1 MPSARLRSYLDE
13 NNIKYIT
20 IKHSPAFTAQEIAA
34 VSHIP
39 GKDLA
44 KVVMLNVK
52 GKLAMAVLP
61 ASYKVNVDELKNQL
75 GIDAVRLAHEK
86 EFMNMFPDCEVGA
99 MPPFGN
105 LYGMDVYVAKSL
117 TKDEYIYFN
126 SCTHTE
132 LIQMQYKD
140 FEKLVQPKVLD
151 FAHLSKV

>member
-39 GKDLA
+39 GKNLA
-44 KVVMLNVK
+44 KVVMINVK

-61 ASYKVNVDELKNQL
+61 ASFKVNVEELKEQL
-75 GIDAVRLAHEK
+75 GTDAVKLAHEK
-86 EFMNMFPDCEVGA
+86 EFMNLFPDCEVGA

-105 LYGMDVYVAKSL
+105 LYGMDVYVEKDL
-117 TKDEYIYFN
+117 TEDEYIYFN

-132 LIQMQYKD
+132 LIQMRFDD
-140 FEKLVQPKVLD
+140 FQKLVQPKVLE
-151 FAHLSKV
+151 FAHPAKV

>member
-39 GKDLA
+39 GKNLA

-61 ASYKVNVDELKNQL
+61 ASFKVSVDELKNQL

-86 EFMNMFPDCEVGA
+86 EFMNIFPDCEVGA

-117 TKDEYIYFN
+117 TEDEYIYFN
-126 SCTHTE
+126 SGTHTE
-132 LIQMQYKD
+132 LIQIQYKD
-140 FEKLVQPKVLD
+140 FERLVQPKVLD
-151 FAHLSKV
+151 FAHPSKV

>member
-39 GKDLA
+39 GKNLA

-52 GKLAMAVLP
+52 GKLVMAVLP

-117 TKDEYIYFN
+117 TEDEYIYFN

-140 FEKLVQPKVLD
+140 FERLVQPKVLD
-151 FAHLSKV
+151 FAHPSKV

>member
-39 GKDLA
+39 GKNLA
-44 KVVMLNVK
+44 KVVMINVK

-61 ASYKVNVDELKNQL
+61 ASYKINVDELKEQL
-75 GIDAVRLAHEK
+75 GTDAVKLAHEK
-86 EFMNMFPDCEVGA
+86 EFMNLFPDCEVGA

-105 LYGMDVYVAKSL
+105 LYGMDVYVAKVL
-117 TKDEYIYFN
+117 TEDEYIYFN

-140 FEKLVQPKVLD
+140 FEKLVHPKVLD
-151 FAHLSKV
+151 FAHPTKV

>member
-34 VSHIP
+34 VSHVP
-39 GKDLA
+39 GKNLA
-44 KVVMLNVK
+44 KVVIINIK

-61 ASYKVNVDELKNQL
+61 ASYKVNVDELKEQL
-75 GIDAVRLAHEK
+75 GTDSVKLAHEK
-86 EFMNMFPDCEVGA
+86 EFMNLFPDCEVGA

-105 LYGMDVYVAKSL
+105 LYGMDVYVAKDL
-117 TKDEYIYFN
+117 TEEEYIYFN

-132 LIQMQYKD
+132 LIQMKYED
-140 FEKLVQPKVLD
+140 FQKLIQPKILE
-151 FAHLSKV
+151 FAHPTKM

>member
-34 VSHIP
+34 VSHVP
-39 GKDLA
+39 GKNLA
-44 KVVMLNVK
+44 KVVMINVK
-52 GKLAMAVLP
+52 GKLVMAVLP
-61 ASYKVNVDELKNQL
+61 ASYKVNVDELKEQL
-75 GIDAVRLAHEK
+75 GTDSVKLAHEK
-86 EFMNMFPDCEVGA
+86 EFMNIFPDCEVGA

-117 TKDEYIYFN
+117 AEDEYIYFN

-132 LIQMQYKD
+132 LIQMKYED
-140 FEKLVQPKVLD
+140 FQRLVQPKVLE
-151 FAHLSKV
+151 FAHPAKV

>member
-39 GKDLA
+39 GKNLA
-44 KVVMLNVK
+44 KVVMINVK

-61 ASYKVNVDELKNQL
+61 ASFKVNVEELKEQL
-75 GIDAVRLAHEK
+75 GTDAVKLAHEK
-86 EFMNMFPDCEVGA
+86 EFMNLFPDCEVGA

-105 LYGMDVYVAKSL
+105 LYGIDVYVEKDL
-117 TKDEYIYFN
+117 TEDEYIYFN

-132 LIQMQYKD
+132 LIQMRFDD
-140 FEKLVQPKVLD
+140 FQKLVQPKVLE
-151 FAHLSKV
+151 FAHPAKV

>member
-39 GKDLA
+39 GKNLA
-44 KVVMLNVK
+44 KVVILNVK

-117 TKDEYIYFN
+117 TEDEYIYFN

-132 LIQMQYKD
+132 LIQMLYKD
-140 FEKLVQPKVLD
+140 YERIVQPKIFD
-151 FAHLSKV
+151 FAHPSKV

>member
-39 GKDLA
+39 GKNLA

-61 ASYKVNVDELKNQL
+61 ASYKVNVEEFKTQL

-86 EFMNMFPDCEVGA
+86 EFMNLFPDCEVGA

-105 LYGMDVYVAKSL
+105 LYGIDIYVTKSL

-126 SCTHTE
+126 SCSHSE
-132 LIQMQYKD
+132 LIQMLYKD
-140 FEKLVQPKVLD
+140 FEKLVKPTVFEFAYQTKV
-151 FAHLSKV
+151 

>member
-34 VSHIP
+34 VTHIP
-39 GKDLA
+39 GKNLA
-44 KVVMLNVK
+44 KVVMINVK

-61 ASYKVNVDELKNQL
+61 ASYKVNVEELKEQL
-75 GIDAVRLAHEK
+75 GTDAVKLAHEK
-86 EFMNMFPDCEVGA
+86 EFMNLFPDCEVGA

-105 LYGMDVYVAKSL
+105 LYGMDVYVAKAL
-117 TKDEYIYFN
+117 TEDEYIYFN

-140 FEKLVQPKVLD
+140 FEKLVQPKVLE
-151 FAHLSKV
+151 FAHPAKV

>member
-34 VSHIP
+34 VSHVP
-39 GKDLA
+39 GKNLA
-44 KVVMLNVK
+44 KVVMINVK

-61 ASYKVNVDELKNQL
+61 ASYKVNVDELKEQL
-75 GIDAVRLAHEK
+75 GTDSVKLAHEK
-86 EFMNMFPDCEVGA
+86 EFMNLFPDCEVGA

-105 LYGMDVYVAKSL
+105 LYGMDVYVAKDL

-132 LIQMQYKD
+132 LIQMKYED
-140 FEKLVQPKVLD
+140 YYKLVQPKVLE
-151 FAHLSKV
+151 FAHPTKV

>member
-39 GKDLA
+39 GKNLA
-44 KVVMLNVK
+44 KVVMINVK

-61 ASYKVNVDELKNQL
+61 ASFKVNVEELKEQL
-75 GIDAVRLAHEK
+75 GTDAVKLAHEK
-86 EFMNMFPDCEVGA
+86 EFMNLFPDCEVGA

-105 LYGMDVYVAKSL
+105 LYGIDVYVEKDL
-117 TKDEYIYFN
+117 TEDEYIYFN

-132 LIQMQYKD
+132 LIQMRFDD
-140 FEKLVQPKVLD
+140 FQKLVQPKVLD
-151 FAHLSKV
+151 FAHPAKV